1 MTALVV
7 PAAVPQASVTR
18 VPSTPEVPAGV
29 VPVQPRPVPAASV
42 LAEAPA
48 DAHADAEVE
57 TVRRLRAELD
67 ALWARLT
74 A

>member
-1 MTALVV
+1 MGSPTVHVV
-7 PAAVPQASVTR
+7 PATVPQASVVR
-18 VPSTPEVPAGV
+18 VPVTPELPSHAI
-29 VPVQPRPVPAASV
+29 PVQPKPVPAASV
-42 LAEAPA
+42 LAVELA
-48 DAHADAEVE
+48 DADAE

>member
-1 MTALVV
+1 MGSRTALVV

-18 VPSTPEVPAGV
+18 VPVAPEVPTGV

-42 LAEAPA
+42 LAVELAA
-48 DAHADAEVE
+48 ADAE
-57 TVRRLRAELD
+57 TTRRLRAELD
-67 ALWARLT
+67 ALWNRLT

>member
-1 MTALVV
+1 MGSRTAHVV
-7 PAAVPQASVTR
+7 PAAVPQASVTPL
-18 VPSTPEVPAGV
+18 PSTAEVPAGV
-29 VPVQPRPVPAASV
+29 IPVQPRPVPAASV
-42 LAEAPA
+42 RSVDLAAA
-48 DAHADAEVE
+48 DSE